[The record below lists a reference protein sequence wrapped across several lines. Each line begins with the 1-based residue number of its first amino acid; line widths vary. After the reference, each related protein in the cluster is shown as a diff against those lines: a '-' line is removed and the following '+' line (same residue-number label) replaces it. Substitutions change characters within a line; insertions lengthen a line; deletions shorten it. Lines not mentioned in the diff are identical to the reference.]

1 MGTRARA
8 PGPVSADEPRGRVRR
23 VPPRGARW
31 LRRPRGEPRRMD
43 ALQLGDPRRARAV
56 PRPCDRGAHLRRG
69 GTRGLAAPHC
79 PRGAPD
85 RARDRRRH
93 RRLPP
98 SAQPAR
104 GADERVTRVERL
116 AAGVA
121 EPLLVTRLVNVRYLT
136 GFVSSNAA
144 LLVDPAGEATLY
156 TDFRY
161 AEAARNVDGV
171 MFEEA
176 PRALIAALA
185 ERLTGRRIA
194 VEAAHL
200 SLAYADLLRDGG
212 VELVPSTC
220 SVEALR
226 AVKEPGE
233 LELLRRA
240 AAISDRVF
248 GGLAREQFVGR
259 TEKELAGWIEQAWHE
274 AGADGA
280 SFAAV
285 VAAAENGAR
294 PHAKPRDVP
303 IPNDTLVV
311 VDAGCAVDGY
321 ASDCT
326 RTFFTGE
333 PSGRLRELYELCL
346 TA

>member
-1 MGTRARA
+1 M
-8 PGPVSADEPRGRVRR
+8 
-23 VPPRGARW
+23 
-31 LRRPRGEPRRMD
+31 
-43 ALQLGDPRRARAV
+43 
-56 PRPCDRGAHLRRG
+56 
-69 GTRGLAAPHC
+69 
-79 PRGAPD
+79 
-85 RARDRRRH
+85 
-93 RRLPP
+93 
-98 SAQPAR
+98 
-104 GADERVTRVERL
+104 TRVERL
-116 AAGVA
+116 AAGLA
-121 EPLLVTRLVNVRYLT
+121 EPLLVTGLVNVRYLT

-161 AEAARNVDGV
+161 AEAARDVDGV
-171 MFEEA
+171 TFEEA

-185 ERLTGRRIA
+185 ERLAGRRIA

-212 VELVPSTC
+212 VELVSTTG

-259 TEKELAGWIEQAWHE
+259 TEKELAWWIEQAWHE

-346 TA
+346 TAQLDGLAAVRPGAAGREVDAASRVAIGDAGMADLYGHGLGHGIGLDVHEQPTLRPESDATLEPGNVVTVEPGLYLAGDVGMRIEDTVVVTDDGCERLTTMTKEPVQVG